1 MSPPGEAHFRVSG
14 LLKLQ
19 SRPGTFVCGEIV
31 DGEVKRGM
39 EILWPIHGDA
49 LTMPVAVRD
58 VECIDYAP
66 GASGIALGVGF
77 DRNEIE
83 NEQLLRDLFEVGMI
97 VTIRTPSVSDSAAA
111 G

>member
-1 MSPPGEAHFRVSG
+1 MSRPGEAHFRVSG

-19 SRPGTFVCGEIV
+19 SRTGAFVCGEVV

-58 VECIDYAP
+58 VEVIDYAP

-77 DRNEIE
+77 DQDEVE
-83 NEQLLRDLFEVGMI
+83 NEQLLRDLLEVGMI
-97 VTIRTPSVSDSAAA
+97 VTIRTPPVSDSAVA